1 MATRQERREQRSRK
15 YWLAKDARR
24 AAQLVG
30 FKITGESGAL
40 KPPTKHPGR
49 RRWGGESG
57 KNFNGAA
64 RKYDRSR
71 MTYVVAVPMIQPGPE
86 PELVSV
92 RIPKPGIPNHV
103 WRRLLDNE

>member
-1 MATRQERREQRSRK
+1 MRSRK

-24 AAQLVG
+24 EAALVG
-30 FKITGESGAL
+30 YKGTGESGAL

-49 RRWGGESG
+49 RHWGGESG

-71 MTYVVAVPMIQPGPE
+71 MTYIVAVPMIQGGE
-86 PELVSV
+86 HPELVSV
-92 RIPKPGIPNHV
+92 RIPKPGIPHYM
-103 WRRLLDNE
+103 WRRLLDND